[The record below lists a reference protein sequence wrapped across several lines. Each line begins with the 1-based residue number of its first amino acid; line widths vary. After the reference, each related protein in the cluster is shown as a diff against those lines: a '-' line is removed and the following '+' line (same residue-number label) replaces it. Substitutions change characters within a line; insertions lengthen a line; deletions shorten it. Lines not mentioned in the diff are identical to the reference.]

1 MEGIL
6 HSGAASVAML
16 HLEAGKLVCLSKEFE
31 FNRLDYQHNVPPS
44 LPVLEVKAHYYMTRL
59 TRNTCGTL
67 PFLPHVCLHINVL
80 PHNIMRSSPSTRN

>member
-31 FNRLDYQHNVPPS
+31 FNRLDYQHNVSPS
-44 LPVLEVKAHYYMTRL
+44 LPVLEVKGSLLHDKAYKEYLWHFTILAARMFTHKRL
-59 TRNTCGTL
+59 AT
-67 PFLPHVCLHINVL
+67 
-80 PHNIMRSSPSTRN
+80 